1 MGYFLYRL
9 TLFGPLYPFA
19 FAKRLYPKIVMIQ
32 TIRKSMAIFVFFRFN
47 KVMYKFVFHVPA
59 VYLGH
64 SSEPVFEVV

>member
-1 MGYFLYRL
+1 MGYFLSRL

-19 FAKRLYPKIVMIQ
+19 FAKTLY
-32 TIRKSMAIFVFFRFN
+32 
-47 KVMYKFVFHVPA
+47 PA